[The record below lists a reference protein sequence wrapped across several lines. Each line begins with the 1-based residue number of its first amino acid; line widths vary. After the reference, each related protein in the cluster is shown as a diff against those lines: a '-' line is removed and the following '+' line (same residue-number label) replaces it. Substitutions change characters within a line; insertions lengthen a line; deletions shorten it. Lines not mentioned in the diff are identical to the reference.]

1 MKQRETHSSPPIF
14 FLRFQQPKQQQ
25 SAPAVFSPAS
35 HRPRSTTGR
44 RHNLPAFLQ
53 KNRKHPRI
61 ECLVVGEH
69 FQAPMASH
77 ALDVDLSQAA
87 AECLDAHN
95 SGGNKCLSVPE
106 ASWHWAHNN
115 KQMHPSRPN
124 DRNQRRSSALGGL
137 DFEEPAQLLA
147 IGASHR
153 FLRWCGNGTAA
164 PIQTGTSDDAH
175 ETLSSEE
182 SAHLLQHRHSW
193 WWLQHLLGSS
203 LVPASRS
210 TYIPAAG
217 PLWMPGGNC
226 PHGRAEGIAV
236 RLQRCSVDT
245 FSKI

>member
-1 MKQRETHSSPPIF
+1 MF
-14 FLRFQQPKQQQ
+14 
-25 SAPAVFSPAS
+25 
-35 HRPRSTTGR
+35 
-44 RHNLPAFLQ
+44 
-53 KNRKHPRI
+53 
-61 ECLVVGEH
+61 
-69 FQAPMASH
+69 
-77 ALDVDLSQAA
+77 
-87 AECLDAHN
+87 LDAHN

-226 PHGRAEGIAV
+226 PHGRAEGIDLLTLLALPMMTVKSWSWKKVPV
-236 RLQRCSVDT
+236 RLSIQQSFPMPGAASCNSEPSCSWGGSSHKLQLLIMLRRWVT
-245 FSKI
+245 ALCERRKLFTN